1 MPTSTRTQKPL
12 MGDVFGIDLFARAG
26 GECGAS
32 RSFFVFSSYYTGE
45 RTGCQLLF
53 LKKSKFFAHDR
64 KIGSGGGAIVNKIS
78 AAPQS
83 PAKITN
89 TPHSH
94 ESAPVFESFA
104 ERKKPSARDS
114 T

>member
-45 RTGCQLLF
+45 RAGCQLLF
-53 LKKSKFFAHDR
+53 SKNSIFAHDK
-64 KIGSGGGAIVNKIS
+64 KIGSAGGAIVNKIS
-78 AAPQS
+78 AAP
-83 PAKITN
+83 
-89 TPHSH
+89 
-94 ESAPVFESFA
+94 
-104 ERKKPSARDS
+104 
-114 T
+114 